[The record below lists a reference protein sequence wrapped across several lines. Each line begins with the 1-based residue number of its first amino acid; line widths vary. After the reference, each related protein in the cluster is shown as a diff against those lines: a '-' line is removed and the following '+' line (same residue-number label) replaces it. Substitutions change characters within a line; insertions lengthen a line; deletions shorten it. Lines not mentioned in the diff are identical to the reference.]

1 MSSDPGLHE
10 LAAAA
15 GVSVHWHD
23 YKGQART
30 VSDFALGRMLHALE
44 LPSATSQDR
53 IDSLARLRT
62 EEDRPAPLV
71 TAVVGEA
78 IALHRGAAGR
88 YRLLLENGEVR
99 EGQLR
104 AGETLPAVQEPGYHR
119 LEIGRD
125 APITLAVAPR
135 RCLGLADI
143 GEANA
148 RRWGITVQIPS
159 LRRRGDAGLGDFGS
173 VAQIV
178 GPLAARGADAIALS
192 PAHAG
197 FGAWPDR
204 FSPYSPSS
212 RLMRNAV
219 LADAR
224 AVFDATTVDAVM
236 TQRGL
241 VEEFEALERAPQI
254 DAGRST
260 RAKTSLLAGLFE
272 RLDASGQRGAFETWC
287 ASQGALL
294 REHAC
299 FEALHARFSSGS
311 EPIAHWR
318 NWPSA
323 FRDPSSELVARFA
336 AEHVDEI
343 AFGQF
348 LQWITDCSVAAAQKA
363 ARDAGMA
370 IGLIGDLA
378 VGTDSAGSHAWSRQ
392 RDLLLGLRIGAPPD
406 PLNGKGQDW
415 GLSALSPRT
424 LRQDGFRPFIELLR
438 ANLAHVGGLRMDHV
452 FGLARLWL
460 IADDTRADE
469 GAYVRYPLTDFLRLI
484 ALESWRHRALIVG
497 EDLGTMP
504 EGFQQ
509 YLIDG
514 GLLGMRVMWFQ
525 RDGVYF
531 IEPQRWPR
539 GTVAM
544 TSTHDLPTV
553 AGWWRGRDLEWRAQL
568 DLLDDG
574 QTPADAARVRGEDRN
589 ALWNAFVHAGVAQG
603 AEPPAAEGEVAA
615 VAAAAFIGCTPCEL
629 ALLPIEDALALVEQ
643 PNIPGTVDTHPNWVR
658 RLPDEAVT
666 LLESPTADAVL
677 GALKR
682 ARDNA

>member
-23 YKGQART
+23 FKGQART

-44 LPSATSQDR
+44 LPGATPQQR
-53 IDSLARLRT
+53 IDSLARLRA
-62 EEDRPAPLV
+62 EEDQPAPLV

-78 IALHRGAAGR
+78 IALHRGAVGR
-88 YRLLLENGEVR
+88 YRLLLESGAIR
-99 EGQLR
+99 EGQLQ
-104 AGETLPAVQEPGYHR
+104 AGEMLPGVQEPGYHR
-119 LEIGRD
+119 LELGLD

-135 RCLGLADI
+135 RCLGLDDL
-143 GEANA
+143 GKANA
-148 RRWGITVQIPS
+148 RRWGVTVQIPS

-173 VAQIV
+173 VAGIV
-178 GPLAARGADAIALS
+178 GPLAAQGADAIALS

-224 AVFDATTVDAVM
+224 AVFDASTIDAVM
-236 TQRGL
+236 AQRGL
-241 VEEFEALERAPQI
+241 LEEFEALERAPQI

-260 RAKTSLLAGLFE
+260 RAKTSLFAGLFE

-299 FEALHARFSSGS
+299 FEALHARFASGP

-318 NWPSA
+318 NWPA
-323 FRDPSSELVARFA
+323 EFRDPSSERVTRFA

-348 LQWITDCSVAAAQKA
+348 LQWLADRSVAAAQQA

-378 VGTDSAGSHAWSRQ
+378 VGTDGAGSHAWSRQ

-469 GAYVRYPLTDFLRLI
+469 GAYVRYPLQDFLRLI

-509 YLIDG
+509 HLIGG

-531 IEPQRWPR
+531 VEPQRWPR

-574 QTPADAARVRGEDRN
+574 QTPADAARGRGEDRN

-603 AEPPAAEGEVAA
+603 AEPAATEGEAAA
-615 VAAAAFIGCTPCEL
+615 VAAAAFIGSTPCEL

-658 RLPDEAVT
+658 RLPDEAVS
-666 LLESPTADAVL
+666 LIESPTAQAVL
-677 GALKR
+677 GALQR
-682 ARDNA
+682 ARNP

>member
-1 MSSDPGLHE
+1 MIDPGLHE

-30 VSDFALGRMLHALE
+30 VSDFALGRMLHALD
-44 LPSATSQDR
+44 LPSATAQDR
-53 IDSLARLRT
+53 ADSLARLRHEAEQPT
-62 EEDRPAPLV
+62 PLR
-71 TAVVGEA
+71 TAVVGEP

-88 YRLLLENGEVR
+88 YRLQLESGEVR
-99 EGQLR
+99 EGRLQ
-104 AGETLPAVQEPGYHR
+104 AGDALDAVQQPGYHR
-119 LEIGRD
+119 LELGSE

-135 RCLGLADI
+135 RCPGLDDLGGAQR
-143 GEANA
+143 
-148 RRWGITVQIPS
+148 RRWGITVQVPS

-173 VAQIV
+173 VAQIA

-212 RLMRNAV
+212 RLMRNAM
-219 LADAR
+219 LADAL
-224 AVFDATTVDAVM
+224 AVFDAPTVDGVLR
-236 TQRGL
+236 QRGL
-241 VEEFEALERAPQI
+241 IETFEALERAPI
-254 DAGRST
+254 LDPGRST
-260 RAKTSLLAGLFE
+260 RAKTSLFAGLYAQ
-272 RLDASGQRGAFETWC
+272 LDASGRREAFEAWC
-287 ASQGALL
+287 AEQGPLL

-299 FEALHARFSSGS
+299 FEALHARFSSGP
-311 EPIAHWR
+311 EPVAHWR

-323 FRDPSSELVARFA
+323 FRDPASDLVARFA
-336 AEHVDEI
+336 AEHADDI
-343 AFGQF
+343 GFAQF
-348 LQWITDCSVAAAQKA
+348 LQWIADRSLAFAQQA

-438 ANLAHVGGLRMDHV
+438 ASLAHVGGLRMDHV
-452 FGLARLWL
+452 FGLQRLWL

-469 GAYVRYPLTDFLRLI
+469 GAYVRYPLADFLRLI

-509 YLIDG
+509 HLIDG

-525 RDGVYF
+525 RDGIYF
-531 IEPQRWPR
+531 VDPQRWPR

-574 QTPADAARVRGEDRN
+574 QTPEEAARLRGEDRN

-603 AEPPAAEGEVAA
+603 PEPAAAQGEPVAL
-615 VAAAAFIGCTPCEL
+615 AAAAFIGSTPSEL

-658 RLPDEAVT
+658 RLPDEAVK
-666 LLESPTADAVL
+666 LLGSETADAVL
-677 GALKR
+677 GALHR
-682 ARDNA
+682 ARSAS